1 MPIRHIL
8 FGCLIS
14 LLPIT
19 AAGAQAECSA
29 SSGSKRVALLELY
42 TSEGCSSC
50 PPADRWLSG
59 LAAKGVGSERVVPL
73 ALHVDYWDYIG
84 WRDRFAQPGFAERQR
99 QLALLGNSNLIY
111 TPQVMLNGRDFRN
124 WRNAGRFE
132 RELAAINTSAPQA
145 TLRLTLKQPRPDTL
159 DVSTIAQNTQEGNHA
174 LFIALYENNL
184 TSAVKHGENAGA
196 TLHHD
201 FVVRE
206 WRGPFALNAKNAT
219 SWRHE
224 IKLDKQWNQKSL
236 GLAAFV
242 QKTATGEVLQAIARP
257 LCAD

>member
-8 FGCLIS
+8 FGSLIS
-14 LLPIT
+14 LLPIA
-19 AAGAQAECSA
+19 AAGAHAECGA
-29 SSGSKRVALLELY
+29 SSGSNRVALLELY

-59 LAAKGVGSERVVPL
+59 LAAKGIGSERVVPL

-84 WRDRFAQPGFAERQR
+84 WRDRFAQPGFSERQR
-99 QLALLGNSNLIY
+99 QMALLGNSNLVY

-124 WRNAGRFE
+124 WRNSGRFE
-132 RELAAINTSAPQA
+132 RELAAINTSVPQSA
-145 TLRLTLKQPRPDTL
+145 IRLTLKQPRPDIL
-159 DVSTIAQNTQEGNHA
+159 EVSTIAQNTQEGNHS

-184 TSAVKHGENAGA
+184 TSAVKLGENAGS

-206 WRGPFALNAKNAT
+206 WLGPFPLAGKNAA

-224 IKLDKQWNQKSL
+224 IKLDKQWNPKSL

-242 QKTATGEVLQAIARP
+242 QNTTTGEVLQAVSRP